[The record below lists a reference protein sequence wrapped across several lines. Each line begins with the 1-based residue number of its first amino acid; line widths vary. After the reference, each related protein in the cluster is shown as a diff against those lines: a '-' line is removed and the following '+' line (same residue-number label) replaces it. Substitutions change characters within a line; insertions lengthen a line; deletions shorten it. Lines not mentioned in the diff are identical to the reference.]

1 MYSIKIKNCVKVV
14 SFSLCALLLSS
25 QSFAK
30 DWLVETPTAYKKA
43 LSKLV
48 PGDTI
53 ILANGTWN
61 NFEIVFKGNGT
72 KDKPLHLTAQTKGKV
87 ILSGQSN
94 LKLAGKHLLVSGL
107 VFKNGYT
114 PTSEVI
120 SFQLTKKELAHH
132 SRVTEVVIDNYSN
145 PDRFESDYWVGI
157 YGKYNRFDHN
167 HLVGKRNKGVT
178 LAVRL
183 TTAESQENYHRID
196 HNYFGPRP
204 ILGSNGGET
213 LRVGTSHYSLT
224 DSFTTV
230 ENNYFDRCDGE
241 VEIISVKSGKNK
253 ILNNTFF
260 ESRGTLTLRH
270 GNGNLIEGNV
280 FLGNGVDHTGGIRV
294 INRDQTVRNNYL
306 EGLTGYRFGS
316 GFTVM
321 NGVPNSSI
329 NRYHQVVNAK
339 IENNTFV
346 NVKHIQLAAGSDAE
360 RSAAPLDTSFK
371 NNVFYNED
379 NVAPFSTFDDI
390 SGIAFNGNVSNK
402 LNNNK
407 IKSGIKTLPLTMKRS
422 VTGLLVVD
430 GDETQQVGASK
441 TLTETKKSD
450 TGVSWYEK
458 KEPITAFNS
467 GKTIKVLPGINTV
480 FNAVNAAA
488 DGDVLLLSAGEYLE
502 TKIISLNKT
511 LTIKVLKKNSAQLT
525 FERSTLFEI
534 LDHGSLSL
542 DGITIS
548 GKESPD
554 SSGNVLARTAK
565 WGMMVNYRFEMRNSL
580 IKDLDVNHSFHF
592 FDSGSR
598 AFADDITITNNV
610 FQNITGDIFRLN
622 KEQDDL
628 GIYNTE
634 YLNVENNTFEKVQGS
649 IVKMYR
655 GGKDESTFGPHLKFV
670 NNQITD
676 SSFGKRNKVL
686 STLNLHGAQV
696 ALIEGNTFKKSAPVI
711 IEHTVGEPVTAVIDN
726 KFNKTDMPHITEL
739 YAPMPHSAK
748 LKNNQHN
755 K

>member
-1 MYSIKIKNCVKVV
+1 MYLIKTQRCIKAA
-14 SFSLCALLLSS
+14 SFSLCALLVSS
-25 QSFAK
+25 QAFAK
-30 DWLVETPTAYKKA
+30 DWLVDTPSAYKNAVNK
-43 LSKLV
+43 LS
-48 PGDTI
+48 PGDKV
-53 ILANGTWN
+53 ILKNGTWN
-61 NFEIVFKGNGT
+61 NFEIVFKGEGT
-72 KDKPLHLTAQTKGKV
+72 KDKPLHLTAETKGKV

-94 LKLAGKHLLVSGL
+94 LKLAGEHLVVSGL

-120 SFQLTKKELAHH
+120 SFQLNKKEIAYH

-145 PDRFESDYWVGI
+145 PDRFESDYWVGL

-183 TTAESQENYHRID
+183 TTPESQQNHHRID

-213 LRVGTSHYSLT
+213 LRVGTSHFSLT
-224 DSFTTV
+224 DSFTVV

-280 FLGNGVDHTGGIRV
+280 FKGNGVDHTGGIRV
-294 INRDQTVRNNYL
+294 INRDQIVRNNYL

-329 NRYHQVVNAK
+329 NRYHQVVNAT

-346 NVKHIQLAAGSDAE
+346 NVDHIQLAAGSDAE
-360 RSAAPLDTSFK
+360 RSAAPLNTKFT
-371 NNVFYNED
+371 NNLFFNED
-379 NVAPFSTFDDI
+379 NIAPFSIFDDI
-390 SGIAFNGNVSNK
+390 SGISFDGNISNK

-407 IKSGIKTLPLTMKRS
+407 IKSGIKTLPLKTKRS
-422 VTGLLVVD
+422 ATGLLVVE
-430 GDETQQVGASK
+430 GKGTKNIGASK
-441 TLTETKKSD
+441 TLTPTAKED

-458 KEPITAFNS
+458 KEPVTAFNS
-467 GKTIKVLPGINTV
+467 GKTINVVPGENSV
-480 FNAVNAAA
+480 FNAVNKAA
-488 DGDVLLLSAGEYLE
+488 DGDILLLSPGQYLE

-511 LTIKVLKKNSAQLT
+511 LTIKVAKAKTAELT

-542 DGITIS
+542 DGISIS

-565 WGMMVNYRFEMRNSL
+565 WGMMVNYRFEMKNSL

-598 AFADDITITNNV
+598 AFADSVTITDNV
-610 FQNITGDIFRLN
+610 FSNITGDIFRLN

-634 YLNVENNTFEKVQGS
+634 YLNVENNKFENVQGS

-670 NNQITD
+670 GNQVFK
-676 SSFGKRNKVL
+676 SSHGKRNKIL
-686 STLNLHGAQV
+686 STINLHGVQV
-696 ALIEGNTFKKSAPVI
+696 ALIKGNEFAKSAPI
-711 IEHTVGEPVTAVIDN
+711 LIEHTVGEPVTAVTNN
-726 KFNKTDMPHITEL
+726 KFTKTSEPSITEL
-739 YAPMPHSAK
+739 YSPMPHSAK
-748 LKNNQHN
+748 MENNTF
-755 K
+755 KK